1 MESKIQLIIIAHAAL
16 GGIALLAG
24 LIAIIAKKGR
34 AVHRVAG
41 KVFFYSILLSIA
53 ISLIIAILPKHENP
67 FLFAIG
73 IFSGYFALTGYRAIG
88 FKRNTANLFWDKVIS
103 WSMVLTGIFM
113 LLYNPLFHRNLNIVL
128 TAFGLVGL
136 IFALRDLKLYK
147 QQHKL
152 RENWLK
158 LHLGKMMG
166 AYISATTAFVVV
178 NNFFPGVYGW
188 FIPGIIGGA
197 FIALWMRRIN
207 QKN

>member
-1 MESKIQLIIIAHAAL
+1 MENKIQLIIFAHAAL
-16 GGIALLAG
+16 GGIALLSG
-24 LIAIIAKKGR
+24 FVAIVAKKGR

-41 KVFFYSILLSIA
+41 KVFFYSMLLSNA
-53 ISLIIAILPKHENP
+53 ISLIIAVLPKHENP

-73 IFSGYFALTGYRAIG
+73 ILSAYFALTGYRAIG
-88 FKRNTANLFWDKVIS
+88 FKRNATNLFWDKVIS

-113 LLYNPLFHRNLNIVL
+113 VFYNPLFHHLINIVL
-128 TAFGLVGL
+128 TAFGLLGL
-136 IFALRDLKLYK
+136 VFALRDLKLYS
-147 QQHKL
+147 QQTKL

-188 FIPGIIGGA
+188 FIPGVVGGI
-197 FIALWMRRIN
+197 FITLWMRRVN
-207 QKN
+207 QKS

>member
-1 MESKIQLIIIAHAAL
+1 MENNIQLMIYAHAAL

-24 LIAIIAKKGR
+24 FVAIVAKKGR
-34 AVHRVAG
+34 TLHRLAG
-41 KVFFYSILLSIA
+41 KVFFYSMLSSIA
-53 ISLIIAILPKHENP
+53 ISFIIAVLPKHENP

-88 FKRNTANLFWDKVIS
+88 FKRNTANLFWDKVFS
-103 WSMVLTGIFM
+103 WSMVLTGGFM
-113 LLYNPLFHRNLNIVL
+113 VFYHPLFQHSINIVL
-128 TAFGLVGL
+128 TALGLLGLV
-136 IFALRDLKLYK
+136 FARQDLKLYK

-178 NNFFPGVYGW
+178 NNFIPGVYGW
-188 FIPGIIGGA
+188 FIPGIVGGI
-197 FIALWMRRIN
+197 FITLWMRRIN

>member
-24 LIAIIAKKGR
+24 LLAIIVKKGR
-34 AVHRVAG
+34 AVHRIAG
-41 KVFFYSILLSIA
+41 KMFFYSMLFSIA

-88 FKRNTANLFWDKVIS
+88 FKRTNLNLFWDKVIS
-103 WSMVLTGIFM
+103 WSMVLTGGFM
-113 LLYNPLFHRNLNIVL
+113 LFYNPLFHRNLNIVL

-188 FIPGIIGGA
+188 FIPGIVGGTIIT
-197 FIALWMRRIN
+197 FWMRRIN